1 MRVFAVPRSIAR
13 SRDRT
18 LWSQSSTVVFV
29 REGVRGTAGYE
40 RFLADFSRVFGAI
53 RRGSG
58 PGEVLPD
65 PRQHNIVEH
74 LRILWLQDPVPLVGK
89 DEQLRLDPESL
100 QRGVGRER
108 LRDGDPIV

>member
-18 LWSQSSTVVFV
+18 LWSQSSTVLSSG
-29 REGVRGTAGYE
+29 RGVRGTAGYE
-40 RFLADFSRVFGAI
+40 RFLVEISRVFGAI
-53 RRGSG
+53 LRGRR
-58 PGEVLPD
+58 PGEVLPY

-74 LRILWLQDPVPLVGK
+74 FRILRLQDPVPLVGK